1 MSARGGF
8 ERTLA
13 SRHLKGGTLVLYDV
27 TSSYFEGRSCPLAFF
42 GHNRDK
48 KKGKKQIVYG
58 LLCSTDG
65 CPVAV
70 EVFCGNTGDSA
81 TVGAQV
87 KKIQRRFGVDNVA
100 LVGDRGMIT
109 TARIREEYRILRSS
123 VDIGTEDNRHPQAA
137 EKA

>member
-1 MSARGGF
+1 MCS
-8 ERTLA
+8 TI
-13 SRHLKGGTLVLYDV
+13 
-27 TSSYFEGRSCPLAFF
+27 SCPLAFF

-48 KKGKKQIVYG
+48 KKGKKQIMDCFVPP
-58 LLCSTDG
+58 T
-65 CPVAV
+65 PVAYGS
-70 EVFCGNTGDSA
+70 F
-81 TVGAQV
+81 

-109 TARIREEYRILRSS
+109 HRAYQGISNLAVL